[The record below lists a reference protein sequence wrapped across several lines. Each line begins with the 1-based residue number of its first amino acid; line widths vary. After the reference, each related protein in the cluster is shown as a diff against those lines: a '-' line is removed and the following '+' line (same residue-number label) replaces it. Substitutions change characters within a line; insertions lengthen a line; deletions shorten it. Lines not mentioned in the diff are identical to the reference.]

1 MLHFKTM
8 DHPICLGCRKP
19 KASQTCGVCEET
31 FCKKCSENVSAE
43 EFRFLSEI
51 PEILTRKV
59 YCQPCYDQE
68 VLPEKE
74 RYEEILARAKEIFVF
89 FKTQR
94 KQIPLIRKS
103 KVPVVVE
110 TCDDRDETI
119 LRLGFLA
126 AEQNHNAIIEVD
138 VNAKKV
144 RNEGY
149 QTSIWSGT
157 AFPADVDGSKVEQ
170 EDQLERIHR

>member
-1 MLHFKTM
+1 MESQT
-8 DHPICLGCRKP
+8 CLSCRKP
-19 KASQTCGVCEET
+19 KATQTCGVCEES
-31 FCKKCSENVSAE
+31 FCKKCSESVSAE
-43 EFRFLSEI
+43 EFRFLSEV
-51 PEILTRKV
+51 PDILTRKV
-59 YCQPCYDQE
+59 YCHPCHDSE

-74 RYEEILARAKEIFVF
+74 RYEEILERAKNIFVF

-149 QTSIWSGT
+149 QTSVWSGT

>member
-1 MLHFKTM
+1 MEPKT
-8 DHPICLGCRKP
+8 CSACRKP
-19 KASQTCGVCEET
+19 KASLTCGVCEES
-31 FCKKCSENVSAE
+31 FCKKCSENVSTD
-43 EFRFLSEI
+43 EFRFLSEV
-51 PEILTRKV
+51 PEILTRKI
-59 YCQPCYDQE
+59 YCQSCHDQE

-103 KVPVVVE
+103 KIPIKVE

-138 VNAKKV
+138 VNARKV

>member
-1 MLHFKTM
+1 MEAQTCS
-8 DHPICLGCRKP
+8 DCRKP
-19 KASQTCGVCEET
+19 KASQTCGVCEEA
-31 FCKKCSENVSAE
+31 FCKKCSEMVSPGD
-43 EFRFLSEI
+43 FSFLSKT
-51 PEILTRKV
+51 PEILTRKI
-59 YCQPCYDQE
+59 YCHACYDRE

-74 RYEEILARAKEIFVF
+74 RYDEILARAKMVFVF

-103 KVPVVVE
+103 KIPIVVE

-138 VNAKKV
+138 VNSKKL

-149 QTSIWSGT
+149 QTSTWSGT
-157 AFPADVDGSKVEQ
+157 AFPADVDGNKVERD
-170 EDQLERIHR
+170 DQLERIYR